1 MTIRSLSF
9 LSPGTYDS
17 DDPRPGLESSLDLF
31 SYGERLGFQGA
42 WVRQRHL
49 EAAVSSAAVFLGAAS
64 QRTSRIELGT
74 GVVPIGYESPLR
86 LAEDLATV
94 DVLAGGRLQIGVS
107 AGTPPHVD
115 LVGDR
120 VFDGD
125 WRDVDFSHDR
135 ILRFA
140 DNLHGSWIGAE
151 DTRVLSPN
159 GPQRP
164 RVQPYSAGL
173 ASRLWY
179 GGGSTRSATWAAEQG
194 LHLLTGNIVAGE
206 TSDDFVTAQSRLL
219 ALYRERWLGTG
230 QPRIALGR
238 VVVPTDSA
246 DAATR
251 IGYREYERSRHERTL
266 APQGE
271 RRTLFAPDLVGTGAE
286 IAERLLA
293 DAVVADVTELRLEL
307 PYGLRPGDYEQIL
320 HDMATTVAPALGWT
334 PDPALSRV

>member
-17 DDPRPGLESSLDLF
+17 DDPRPGLEDALGLF
-31 SYGERLGFQGA
+31 AHGERLGYQGA

-49 EAAVSSAAVFLGAAS
+49 EAAVSSAAVFLAAAT
-64 QRTSRIELGT
+64 QRTESIELGT
-74 GVVPIGYESPLR
+74 AVVPIGYESPLR

-94 DVLAGGRLQIGVS
+94 DVLSGGRLQVGVS
-107 AGTPPHVD
+107 AGTPPHVE

-125 WRDVDFSHDR
+125 WRDVDFSHQR

-140 DNLHGSWIGAE
+140 ANLDGSWIGEE

-164 RVQPYSAGL
+164 RVQPYSPGL
-173 ASRLWY
+173 RQRLWY
-179 GGGSTRSATWAAEQG
+179 GGSSSRSVTWAATHG
-194 LHLLTGNIVAGE
+194 VNLLTGNIVAGE
-206 TSDDFVTAQSRLL
+206 TTDDFTTAQRRILELFRSQW
-219 ALYRERWLGTG
+219 AGPGE
-230 QPRIALGR
+230 PRIAIGR

-251 IGYREYERSRHERTL
+251 EGYRAYEASRHERTL
-266 APQGE
+266 SPQGE

-293 DAVVADVTELRLEL
+293 DAAVAGVSELRLEL
-307 PYGLRPGDYEQIL
+307 PYGLRRVDYEQIL
-320 HDMATTVAPALGWT
+320 HDVATSIAPALGWQ
-334 PDPALSRV
+334 PALQPA

>member
-1 MTIRSLSF
+1 MTLRSLSF
-9 LSPGTYDS
+9 LSPGTYDG
-17 DDPRPGLESSLDLF
+17 DDPRPGLEDALDLF
-31 SYGERLGFQGA
+31 AYGERLGYQGA

-49 EAAVSSAAVFLGAAS
+49 EAAVSSAAVFLSAAT
-64 QRTSRIELGT
+64 QRTRSIELGT
-74 GVVPIGYESPLR
+74 AVVPIGYESPLR

-94 DVLAGGRLQIGVS
+94 DVLSGGRLQVGVS

-125 WRDVDFSHDR
+125 WRSVDFSHDR

-140 DNLHGSWIGAE
+140 ANLDGSWIGDP
-151 DTRVLSPN
+151 DTRVQSPN

-164 RVQPYSAGL
+164 RVQPYSPGL
-173 ASRLWY
+173 AHRLWY
-179 GGGSTRSATWAAEQG
+179 GGASSRSVTWAAEHG

-206 TSDDFVTAQSRLL
+206 TSDDFVTAQRRLL
-219 ALYRERWLGTG
+219 DLYRSRWRGG
-230 QPRIALGR
+230 GEPRVALGR

-251 IGYREYERSRHERTL
+251 EGYRAYEAARYERTL

-271 RRTLFAPDLVGTGAE
+271 RRTLFAPDLVGSSDE
-286 IAERLLA
+286 IVERLLA
-293 DAVVADVTELRLEL
+293 DAAVAEVNELRLEL
-307 PYGLRPGDYEQIL
+307 PYGLRRADYEQIL
-320 HDMATTVAPALGWT
+320 HDVATSVAPALGWQ
-334 PDPALSRV
+334 PALAPA

>member
-1 MTIRSLSF
+1 MTIHSLSF

-17 DDPRPGLESSLDLF
+17 DDPRPGLEDTLDLF
-31 SYGERLGFQGA
+31 SDGERLGFQGA

-49 EAAVSSAAVFLGAAS
+49 EAAVSSAAVFLSAAT

-94 DVLAGGRLQIGVS
+94 DVLSGGRLQIGLS
-107 AGTPPHVD
+107 AGAPPHVE

-125 WRDVDFSHDR
+125 WHDVDFSHER

-140 DNLHGSWIGAE
+140 KNLDGSWIGEE
-151 DTRVLSPN
+151 DTRVASPN
-159 GPQRP
+159 GLQRP
-164 RVQPYSAGL
+164 RVQPYSPGL
-173 ASRLWY
+173 GERLWY
-179 GGGSTRSATWAAEQG
+179 GAGSSRSTIWAAEHG
-194 LHLLTGNIVAGE
+194 LNLLTGNIVAGE
-206 TSDDFVTAQSRLL
+206 DTDDFWAAQRTNIRT
-219 ALYRERWLGTG
+219 YRQRWRGAG
-230 QPRIALGR
+230 EPRIAVGR

-251 IGYREYERSRHERTL
+251 EQYREYEASRHERTL

-271 RRTLFAPDLVGTGAE
+271 RRTLFAPDLVGSSAE
-286 IAERLLA
+286 IVERLQA
-293 DAVVADVTELRLEL
+293 DAVIGDVNEVRLEL
-307 PYGLRPGDYEQIL
+307 PYGLRRVDYEQIL
-320 HDMATTVAPALGWT
+320 HDVATSIAPALGWQ
-334 PDPALSRV
+334 PALVPA